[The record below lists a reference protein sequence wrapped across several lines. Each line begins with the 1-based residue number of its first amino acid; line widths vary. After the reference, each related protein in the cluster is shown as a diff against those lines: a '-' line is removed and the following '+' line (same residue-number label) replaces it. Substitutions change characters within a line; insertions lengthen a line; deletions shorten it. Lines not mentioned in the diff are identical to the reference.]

1 MSAKRSNCKGYHV
14 SPHTPLRLCS
24 VSACCAVS
32 SAAVAVAASVAGR
45 VILSSIQSIVRCS
58 TLHHCRHSGIK
69 AIGLHFWRIVHVRAC
84 AHVSM
89 RLCRC
94 ALVSTRLCQCVGVTS
109 HPFVVW
115 GERSAEFVLV
125 RAGTVAIAQQV
136 IQQASLR
143 ELGVAGQSS
152 TERGRSGWQRARACT
167 SFLQKARESVHV
179 IFTNN

>member
-14 SPHTPLRLCS
+14 SPHTLLRVCS

-32 SAAVAVAASVAGR
+32 SAAVAVATSIAGR
-45 VILSSIQSIVRCS
+45 VILSFIQSIVRCS
-58 TLHHCRHSGIK
+58 TRHDCRHSGIK

-84 AHVSM
+84 ALVSM
-89 RLCRC
+89 RLCR
-94 ALVSTRLCQCVGVTS
+94 CVGVTS

-115 GERSAEFVLV
+115 GERSAECVLA
-125 RAGTVAIAQQV
+125 RAGTAAIARRA

-152 TERGRSGWQRARACT
+152 TGRGRLGWRRENT
-167 SFLQKARESVHV
+167 SFRQRRIQE
-179 IFTNN
+179 IFF